1 MADGLKL
8 VYKFCHSRGFSSGI
22 LFDDV
27 DDGAA
32 NDRALGE
39 FADRCELL
47 RRRDSETDG
56 NGKVGE
62 AADALDE
69 SLGVAGHLLARAGEP
84 TAGVRVNKPGGNL
97 WHSLQ
102 TL

>member
-27 DDGAA
+27 DDRAA

-56 NGKVGE
+56 NGKLGE

-69 SLGVAGHLLARAGEP
+69 TLGGGGHLLTRTPDPSAGEP
-84 TAGVRVNKPGGNL
+84 LNKAGWNPCDQ
-97 WHSLQ
+97 LQ
-102 TL
+102 N